1 MSKYSKF
8 LSNPGF
14 VPGFRQ
20 LGYEIVLLHALTA
33 FCLLRLINHA
43 CHTATHNTE
52 EDNSKHVVNRSETM
66 TLRKEGEGGDSSQC
80 PLLC

>member
-1 MSKYSKF
+1 MCCYTCC
-8 LSNPGF
+8 
-14 VPGFRQ
+14 
-20 LGYEIVLLHALTA
+20 LHALTA

-80 PLLC
+80 RLLC